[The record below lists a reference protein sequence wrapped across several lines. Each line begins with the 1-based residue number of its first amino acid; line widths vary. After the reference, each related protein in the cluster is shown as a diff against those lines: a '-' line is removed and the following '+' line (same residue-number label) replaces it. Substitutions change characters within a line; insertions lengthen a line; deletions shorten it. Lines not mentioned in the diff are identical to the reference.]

1 MARRLFYVHA
11 VHGGRAIV
19 DGDSA
24 AHLRRVLRV
33 EAGQKYELSDGE
45 RLYLAEIT
53 GFGLGTVEFSII
65 EQLPPRSPGACI
77 ILYAALLKFDRFE
90 WMIEKATELGASR
103 LIPLVTARSEAG
115 LEKAALKRLPRW
127 NRIAEESGQQCRRL
141 RAMIVDPPLEFAS
154 VLAAPHAQRLLLD
167 EDGVTPL
174 LTILRSTP
182 GEIALLTGPEG
193 GWTSQ
198 ERAASRDAG
207 WSPATLGQSVLRAET
222 AALAALSLVQ
232 GWFWVQA
239 AVKNPS
245 DKTRD

>member
-1 MARRLFYVHA
+1 MHA

-19 DGDSA
+19 DGDAA
-24 AHLRRVLRV
+24 AHMRRVLRV

-53 GFGLGTVEFSII
+53 GFGQGTVEFRVLD
-65 EQLPPRSPGACI
+65 QLPPRSPGASLV
-77 ILYAALLKFDRFE
+77 LYAALLKFDRFE
-90 WMIEKATELGASR
+90 WMIEKATELGAGR
-103 LIPLVTARSEAG
+103 LVPLVTARSEMG

-154 VLAAPHAQRLLLD
+154 ALAAPYSQRLLLD
-167 EDGVTPL
+167 EDGVIPL
-174 LTILRSTP
+174 LPILRSTP

-193 GWTSQ
+193 GWTAQ
-198 ERAASRDAG
+198 ERVAARDAG
-207 WSPATLGQSVLRAET
+207 WLAATLGQSVLRAET

-232 GWFWVQA
+232 GWFWAQA
-239 AVKNPS
+239 ALENPS
-245 DKTRD
+245 GENVG

>member
-1 MARRLFYVHA
+1 LFYVHA

-33 EAGQKYELSDGE
+33 EAGQTYELSDGE
-45 RLYLAEIT
+45 RLNLAEIA

-90 WMIEKATELGASR
+90 WMVEKATELGAGR
-103 LIPLVTARSEAG
+103 LVPLVTARSEMG
-115 LEKAALKRLPRW
+115 LEKAVLKRLPRW

-141 RAMIVDPPLEFAS
+141 RAMPVDAPLHFAS
-154 VLAAPHAQRLLLD
+154 VLAATHSQRLLLD
-167 EDGVTPL
+167 EDGTAPL
-174 LTILRSTP
+174 LTILRSVP

-193 GWTSQ
+193 GWTAP
-198 ERAASRDAG
+198 ERVAARDAG
-207 WSPATLGQSVLRAET
+207 WLAATLGQSVLRAET

-232 GWFWVQA
+232 GWFWAQA
-239 AVKNPS
+239 ARENPIGENPP
-245 DKTRD
+245 

>member
-1 MARRLFYVHA
+1 
-11 VHGGRAIV
+11 
-19 DGDSA
+19 
-24 AHLRRVLRV
+24 
-33 EAGQKYELSDGE
+33 
-45 RLYLAEIT
+45 
-53 GFGLGTVEFSII
+53 
-65 EQLPPRSPGACI
+65 
-77 ILYAALLKFDRFE
+77 
-90 WMIEKATELGASR
+90 
-103 LIPLVTARSEAG
+103 
-115 LEKAALKRLPRW
+115 
-127 NRIAEESGQQCRRL
+127 
-141 RAMIVDPPLEFAS
+141 MIVDPPLEFAS